1 MFNLL
6 KKLFGKKAE
15 AKRSKTWAP
24 RIIKRKEVFGDA
36 GMSIRR
42 QKRKA
47 KSRKRD
53 RIAKKSRKINRAA

>member
-15 AKRSKTWAP
+15 AKR
-24 RIIKRKEVFGDA
+24 KEVFSDA

-53 RIAKKSRKINRAA
+53 RIAKKSRMINRAA